1 MGLFGR
7 LGLGRGLLIS
17 GGRAADIIRVSE
29 EKKQKEMTDAFN
41 KFVDNTAPQLKTAS
55 AKQKLVSN
63 RVKKDLSIIVNSFFK
78 DSNLDDN
85 VKYEIASTIYST
97 NGNKLSN
104 VLTDANARK
113 LQFAYANKGD
123 TSKFNYLN
131 SYIEEGSLKDIT
143 SDRSLDQIAQ
153 SFAQEIAPMP
163 TLDLKAKAKA
173 LGAYKETAFTT
184 PDTDKIY
191 QNLVAST
198 GYMEQKPVPSGPAI
212 GIKAA
217 PIDLSKIQAF
227 ETAGLR
233 KKQIEQD
240 IKTFP
245 MQEKLL
251 KAKVDNIGLN
261 QQMLENK
268 VELVKADVDLID
280 KNKKL
285 KDLQVKKSEL
295 ALDKGTTE
303 FKETKKKIAIGD
315 FTMDDLL
322 KQYKILRD
330 DGYAMVATGFNQST
344 GSFILPQNKPQ
355 LLIDVQQNAFQSLMQ
370 NIKRE
375 NVKGLLNSDIVSN
388 FMALA
393 NNIPAMTVG
402 RGVQREFGKV
412 YIGRDDEKF
421 IYLGPG
427 VLQNANQEDI
437 TNIPIPR

>member
-7 LGLGRGLLIS
+7 LGLGRGLAIA

-29 EKKQKEMTDAFN
+29 EKKQKDMTDAFN

-55 AKQKLVSN
+55 AKQKLISN

-85 VKYEIASTIYST
+85 IKYEIASTIYST

-113 LQFAYANKGD
+113 QQFAYANQGD

-131 SYIEEGSLKDIT
+131 SYIEEGSLKDVT

-173 LGAYKETAFTT
+173 LGAYKETAFTA

-212 GIKAA
+212 SIKGA
-217 PIDLSKIQAF
+217 PVDKLKLEQYRQA
-227 ETAGLR
+227 TLR
-233 KKQIEQD
+233 TTQLEQD
-240 IKTFP
+240 ISTFDDK
-245 MQEKLL
+245 QELL
-251 KAKVDNIGLN
+251 KAKVANIPLN
-261 QQMLENK
+261 KKMLENK
-268 VELVKADVDLID
+268 VELLKADVDQID
-280 KNKKL
+280 QNKRI
-285 KDLQVKKSEL
+285 KDLQEKRSEL
-295 ALDKGTTE
+295 ALEKGKIDLE
-303 FKETKKKIAIGD
+303 ELKKKIAIGD
-315 FTMDDLL
+315 FTMNDLL

-330 DGYAMVATGFNQST
+330 DGYAMIATGFNSST
-344 GSFILPQNKPQ
+344 GNFILPSAKPN
-355 LLIDVQQNAFQSLMQ
+355 LIRDVQQNAFASIMKNVQ
-370 NIKRE
+370 RE
-375 NVKGLLNSDIVSN
+375 NIGNLLNSKVVSN
-388 FMALA
+388 FISLA
-393 NNIPAMTVG
+393 NNIPAIG
-402 RGVQREFGKV
+402 AGQGVTPEFGKV
-412 YIGRDDEKF
+412 YVNRDGSKF

-427 VLQNANQEDI
+427 VLKNANQEDI

>member
-7 LGLGRGLLIS
+7 LGLGRGLAIA

-85 VKYEIASTIYST
+85 IKYEIASTIYST

-104 VLTDANARK
+104 VLADANARK

-123 TSKFNYLN
+123 TKEFNYLN
-131 SYIEEGSLKDIT
+131 SYIEEGSLKDVT

-212 GIKAA
+212 GIKGA
-217 PIDLSKIQAF
+217 PVDKLKLEQYKQA
-227 ETAGLR
+227 TLR
-233 KKQIEQD
+233 TTQIEQD
-240 IKTFP
+240 ISTFEDK
-245 MQEKLL
+245 QALL
-251 KAKVDNIGLN
+251 KAKVANIGLN
-261 QQMLENK
+261 KEMLENK

-285 KDLQVKKSEL
+285 KDLQEKRSKL
-295 ALDKGTTE
+295 ALEKDKINL
-303 FKETKKKIAIGD
+303 KELKDKIAIGD
-315 FTMDDLL
+315 FTMNDLL

-330 DGYAMVATGFNQST
+330 DGYAMIATGFNSST
-344 GSFILPQNKPQ
+344 GNFILPAAKPN
-355 LLIDVQQNAFQSLMQ
+355 LIRDVQQNAFASIMKNVQ
-370 NIKRE
+370 RE
-375 NVKGLLNSDIVSN
+375 NIGNLLNSKVVSN
-388 FMALA
+388 FISLA
-393 NNIPAMTVG
+393 NNIPAIG
-402 RGVQREFGKV
+402 AGQGVTPEFGKV
-412 YIGRDDEKF
+412 YANRDGSKF

>member
-17 GGRAADIIRVSE
+17 GGRAADIVRVSG

-41 KFVDNTAPQLKTAS
+41 KFVDNTAPQLKAAS

-113 LQFAYANKGD
+113 QQFAYANKGD
-123 TSKFNYLN
+123 TSKFSYLN
-131 SYIEEGSLKDIT
+131 SYIEEGSLKDVT

-173 LGAYKETAFTT
+173 LGAYKETIFTT

-212 GIKAA
+212 GIKAT
-217 PIDLSKIQAF
+217 PVDKLKLEQYKQA
-227 ETAGLR
+227 TLR
-233 KKQIEQD
+233 TTQLEQD
-240 IKTFP
+240 ISTFEDK
-245 MQEKLL
+245 QALL
-251 KAKVDNIGLN
+251 KAKVANIPLN
-261 QQMLENK
+261 KEMLESK
-268 VELVKADVDLID
+268 VELAKADVDQIAQ
-280 KNKKL
+280 NKRI
-285 KDLQVKKSEL
+285 KDLQEKRSKL
-295 ALDKGTTE
+295 ALEKGKIDLE
-303 FKETKKKIAIGD
+303 ELKNKIAIGD
-315 FTMDDLL
+315 FTMNDLL

-330 DGYAMVATGFNQST
+330 DGYAMIATGFNSST
-344 GSFILPQNKPQ
+344 GNFILPSAKPN
-355 LLIDVQQNAFQSLMQ
+355 LIRDVQQNAFASIMKNVQ
-370 NIKRE
+370 RE
-375 NVKGLLNSDIVSN
+375 NIGNLLNSKVVSN
-388 FMALA
+388 FISLA
-393 NNIPAMTVG
+393 NNIEAIG
-402 RGVQREFGKV
+402 AGQGVTPEFGKI
-412 YIGRDDEKF
+412 YANRDGGKF

-427 VLQNANQEDI
+427 VLQNANREDI

>member
-17 GGRAADIIRVSE
+17 GGRAADIVRVSG

-78 DSNLDDN
+78 DSDLDDN
-85 VKYEIASTIYST
+85 IKYEIASTIYST

-113 LQFAYANKGD
+113 QQFAYANNGKTEGF
-123 TSKFNYLN
+123 SYLN
-131 SYIEEGSLKDIT
+131 SYIEEGSLKDVT

-153 SFAQEIAPMP
+153 GYAQEIAPMP

-212 GIKAA
+212 GIKGT
-217 PIDLSKIQAF
+217 PVDKLKLEQYKQA
-227 ETAGLR
+227 TLR
-233 KKQIEQD
+233 TTQLEQD
-240 IKTFP
+240 ISTFDDK
-245 MQEKLL
+245 QALL
-251 KAKVDNIGLN
+251 KAKVANIPLN
-261 QQMLENK
+261 KEMLENK
-268 VELVKADVDLID
+268 VELVKADVAQID
-280 KNKKL
+280 QNKRI
-285 KDLQVKKSEL
+285 KDLQEKRSKL
-295 ALDKGTTE
+295 ALEKGKIDLE
-303 FKETKKKIAIGD
+303 ELEKKIAIGD
-315 FTMDDLL
+315 FTMNDLL

-330 DGYAMVATGFNQST
+330 DGYAMIATGFNSST
-344 GSFILPQNKPQ
+344 GNFILPAAKPN
-355 LLIDVQQNAFQSLMQ
+355 LIRDVQQNAFASIMK
-370 NIKRE
+370 NIQRE
-375 NVKGLLNSDIVSN
+375 NIGNLLNSNVVSN
-388 FMALA
+388 FISLA
-393 NNIPAMTVG
+393 NNIPAIASAQ
-402 RGVQREFGKV
+402 GVTPEFGKV
-412 YIGRDDEKF
+412 YVNRDGSKF